1 MRTLTAL
8 VVLVVALAISVPAA
22 FATTGTG
29 SGDGLTVTVT
39 LTDIATAGEPFTVG
53 ESITNTTDRG
63 KFVRVTQTLAGPEGT
78 IFSFS
83 YPLFVPQQSL
93 AFNLTFTFPEV
104 PPGTYSLTLRANSA
118 SATATTTVVP

>member
-8 VVLVVALAISVPAA
+8 VVLVVAVGISVPAA

-83 YPLFVPQQSL
+83 YPLFVPANRTL
-93 AFNLTFTFPEV
+93 AFSLTFTFPEV
-104 PPGTYSLTLRANSA
+104 PPGTYSLTLRANTA
-118 SATATTTVVP
+118 SATATTVVS